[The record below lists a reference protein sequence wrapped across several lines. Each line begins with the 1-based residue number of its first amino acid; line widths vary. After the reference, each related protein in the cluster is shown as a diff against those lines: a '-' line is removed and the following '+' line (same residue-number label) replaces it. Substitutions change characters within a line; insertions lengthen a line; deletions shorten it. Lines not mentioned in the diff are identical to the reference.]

1 VGWEEVTGFVDLYS
15 EGDTFLHRI
24 DARIK
29 IIAVL
34 LLSVLAFLL
43 SNVTSLTL
51 LLTFIFVL
59 LFLARAS
66 LSRTW
71 FALRF
76 VIRFMVL
83 IVVLW
88 PLFDPSGTPVWATF
102 GPVKITEPA
111 VWRGITSA
119 VRVGCL
125 ACVWYILM
133 FTTSQR
139 DLVRALVKMGLRF
152 DFGLALA
159 ISLRFLPTFSAT
171 IDSIKDAERARGM
184 ELDKGRLL
192 KRIRNHVTILVP
204 TIVFAL
210 RSADTLSLAL
220 HSRAYGARADR
231 TYLRELKLRPHD
243 VAALSIVIAILVV
256 PLFFKFIFGV
266 PL

>member
-1 VGWEEVTGFVDLYS
+1 MTGFVDLYY

-24 DARIK
+24 DARVK
-29 IIAVL
+29 IVAVL
-34 LLSVLAFLL
+34 LLSILAFLL
-43 SNVTSLTL
+43 SNVLSLTL
-51 LLTFIFVL
+51 LLTFIFVM
-59 LFLARAS
+59 LFLARAT

-76 VIRFMVL
+76 VLRFMLL

-159 ISLRFLPTFSAT
+159 ISLRFLPTFGAT
-171 IDSIKDAERARGM
+171 IASIKDAERARGM
-184 ELDKGRLL
+184 ELDKGGLL
-192 KRIRNHVTILVP
+192 KRTRNHVTILVP
-204 TIVFAL
+204 TIVSAL

-231 TYLRELKLRPHD
+231 TYLRELKLRPQD
-243 VAALSIVIAILVV
+243 VAALSIVIAILVL
-256 PLFFKFIFGV
+256 PLFFKFVLGV